1 MHVSLRLELVTTKL
15 GFIAAAAALGTLR
28 ISVPEP
34 AEGTTLVCRA
44 APFLQLPASEHR
56 P

>member
-1 MHVSLRLELVTTKL
+1 MHVSLRSEFVTTKL
-15 GFIAAAAALGTLR
+15 GFTAAAAALGALR

-34 AEGTTLVCRA
+34 AEGTTLVRRA
-44 APFLQLPASEHR
+44 APFLRLPASEHR